1 MPRPI
6 NLRIMPHAV
15 RRILLVQLPVPP
27 PGAEAVEGNVPLAAA
42 FLKLY
47 CRRLGMERDFEI
59 EIFPTSHANTLGD
72 QGLLRAVLER
82 EPDLVGFTCY
92 LWNIE
97 RSLWLAERIKLARP
111 EVKLLLGGPEITV
124 DNRWAIENAAV
135 DYAVFGE
142 GEAAFAELLRSFR
155 EKGLDAAAG
164 VSGSVAGTAGQANSG
179 THLLSIHSRELIDP
193 LDAVSSPYLEG
204 ILDAGADRTMLL
216 ETVRGCRFQCKYCY
230 YSKRRA
236 KSRYLSREQIEANLR
251 HALERG
257 AKEIYLLDPTI
268 NQRADFAEFL
278 RLLAVCNADR
288 RLTFSGE
295 LRAEGIDA
303 EAAKLLRAA
312 NFAELEIGLQSVE
325 PRAHRLMGRPVDLA
339 AWERGVRALMAEGI
353 RPRLDLILGLPG
365 DTVESVRR
373 GIDFLARFRP
383 QAEFQ
388 VFHLSILPG
397 TDFRREAAALGL
409 KYQALPPYYV
419 LQTPTLDA
427 GRMHSLMEEAQEAL
441 GIEFDAPGLPFEKLQ
456 AEEKKEIIGS
466 PCAGIN
472 PAARLHTA
480 RLHTARLQAA
490 RLYAIDL
497 DDAGAGLPPTAEC
510 GLVTTLLLR
519 SADFSQVE
527 TQAARAVAE
536 ALRANPHIT
545 LQVVLEPVG
554 RPERLGIE
562 LLQKLMEVCYS
573 STSYLDR
580 YYSMHPGHLPG
591 AKRLFVLLPVEER
604 ARLGQRWIRK
614 TGRCAAI
621 LWHGKNAIPERME
634 EFEYLLDSEGSNTE

>member
-1 MPRPI
+1 
-6 NLRIMPHAV
+6 MPHTV

-27 PGAEAVEGNVPLAAA
+27 PGAETVEGNLPLAAA

-47 CRRLGMERDFEI
+47 ARRQGMQRDFEI
-59 EIFPTSHANTLGD
+59 EIFPTSRANALGD
-72 QGLLRAVLER
+72 QGLLQAVLER

-97 RSLWLAERIKLARP
+97 RSLWLAEQIKLARP
-111 EVKLLLGGPEITV
+111 EVKILLGGPEITA

-135 DYAVFGE
+135 DFAVFGE
-142 GEAAFAELLRSFR
+142 GEAAFAELLRAFR
-155 EKGLDAAAG
+155 EKGLGATAG
-164 VSGSVAGTAGQANSG
+164 LSSSAGKTAGQASSG
-179 THLLSIHSRELIDP
+179 THSHVLIDP

-230 YSKRRA
+230 YSKRHA
-236 KSRYLSREQIEANLR
+236 KLRYLSREQIEANLR
-251 HALERG
+251 HAVERG

-339 AWERGVRALMAEGI
+339 AWERGVRALTAEGI

-409 KYQALPPYYV
+409 KYQARPPYHV

-427 GRMHSLMEEAQEAL
+427 GRMFSLIEEAQKAL
-441 GIEFDAPGLPFEKLQ
+441 GIEFDAPGLPFEKLH
-456 AEEKKEIIGS
+456 AEEINEIIGS
-466 PCAGIN
+466 PSAGIN
-472 PAARLHTA
+472 PAARLHVA
-480 RLHTARLQAA
+480 CLHV
-490 RLYAIDL
+490 IDL
-497 DDAGAGLPPTAEC
+497 DAPGAGLPPTAEC

-519 SADFSQVE
+519 SADFSRVE
-527 TQAARAVAE
+527 TLAVRATAE
-536 ALRANPHIT
+536 VVRTNPHIT
-545 LQVVLEPVG
+545 LQVVLEPRG

-591 AKRLFVLLPVEER
+591 AKRLFVLLPAKER
-604 ARLGQRWIRK
+604 LRLGRNWISEI
-614 TGRCAAI
+614 GRCAAI

-634 EFEYLLDSEGSNTE
+634 EFECLLDSDGAVAE